1 MDKLRTFG
9 VIPNGASGS
18 GGKEDW
24 KVALAS
30 NLPQIMQSAEGMV
43 GRIVT
48 GIIQTRTLRPV
59 QTAGQMDMSGF
70 RPGATLV
77 GSHAPQQPAQAP
89 GAAAT
94 AAPAPQPATEADQL
108 RQAQTTVETWLWV
121 RVVEL
126 FNGGNHGDDVA
137 SFLQLAAPEAATYFG
152 SQTPAEL
159 ETMMSGHPIL
169 KSMANHPRLK
179 KFLEEFH
186 SYFTE
191 EEPEAAPD
199 ATKM

>member
-1 MDKLRTFG
+1 
-9 VIPNGASGS
+9 
-18 GGKEDW
+18 
-24 KVALAS
+24 
-30 NLPQIMQSAEGMV
+30 MQSAEGMV